1 MQHDL
6 RLFLFSSLCTCGGK
20 YLSNDNLASQL
31 LLQLTKGVWY
41 KQLTAVSVQILS
53 VQIYQYKFSCVMH
66 IESITIRLGLQC
78 SFGDIGKLITSF
90 ALNGHFCWKI
100 QLIKFIYRLT
110 NPTIMALPGVKYFTV
125 TLNPKQLPE
134 EVLLVLEFS

>member
-53 VQIYQYKFSCVMH
+53 VQIFLCNAYRKYYH
-66 IESITIRLGLQC
+66 TPW
-78 SFGDIGKLITSF
+78 TSVQF
-90 ALNGHFCWKI
+90 W
-100 QLIKFIYRLT
+100 
-110 NPTIMALPGVKYFTV
+110 
-125 TLNPKQLPE
+125 
-134 EVLLVLEFS
+134 